1 MKNKTYLLL
10 LICLVILTFNSC
22 KEDCENPIKITQDY
36 KIYQNWYPY
45 KENDTLRFFRPVEN
59 DTIVFYGGKFS
70 FPFYDKVIACNCCG
84 VTRNEYLQ
92 QTFRDTVN
100 KYNLKVEMDGLNIKF
115 ILFNGYYDY
124 EYSVK
129 GNELLYSEVVTPDSV
144 YKMANK
150 KVYSGHTC
158 YYAPRVGIVKY
169 AFENN
174 DSWLFLRKQ

>member
-1 MKNKTYLLL
+1 MKNKIYL
-10 LICLVILTFNSC
+10 ILVIGIVLITFNAC
-22 KEDCENPIKITQDY
+22 KEDCADPIELTQDY

-100 KYNLKVEMDGLNIKF
+100 KYDLKVEMDGANFKF
-115 ILFNGYYDY
+115 YFFGLYNFF
-124 EYSVK
+124 YS
-129 GNELLYSEVVTPDSV
+129 GRGSELLYDTVVTLDTTYTKANRIDYKGHSCWYVPDIGV
-144 YKMANK
+144 
-150 KVYSGHTC
+150 
-158 YYAPRVGIVKY
+158 VKY
-169 AFENN
+169 AYENGGN
-174 DSWLFLRKQ
+174 WLFIRK

>member
-22 KEDCENPIKITQDY
+22 KEDCENPIKLTQDY

-100 KYNLKVEMDGLNIKF
+100 KYDLRVEMDGSNITF
-115 ILFNGYYDY
+115 IFFNRY
-124 EYSVK
+124 EYLYDFGGHALLKSV
-129 GNELLYSEVVTPDSV
+129 VTTPDSV
-144 YKMANK
+144 YEWAYK
-150 KVYSGHTC
+150 KEYSGHTC
-158 YYAPRVGIVKY
+158 YYATRVGIVKY
-169 AFENN
+169 TYENN
-174 DSWLFLRKQ
+174 GSWLFLRKR